1 MGQLIKT
8 FTDGTYIEYDRGQFD
23 DWCVFYMDKNG
34 ERKPPRDIDYF
45 KTLKS
50 HLGKIH
56 GARKVYE
63 DFVKVYNWTGKTL
76 DQNVLDDITELSCAY
91 GPEALCFNKVMSI
104 IYCGMIAEEQKE
116 GTHLGKRIKRLGV
129 HVLLCEGVAIEEAA
143 NFMRRMRWQ
152 DIDKRCQT
160 RGF

>member
-8 FTDGTYIEYDRGQFD
+8 FADNTYIEYDRGQFD

-34 ERKPPRDIDYF
+34 ERKPPRDVDYF
-45 KTLKS
+45 KTLSKY
-50 HLGKIH
+50 LGKRH
-56 GARKVYE
+56 GNRNVYE
-63 DFVKVYNWTGKTL
+63 DFVTVYNWTGKTL
-76 DQNVLDDITELSCAY
+76 DQNVLDNITQLSQTY
-91 GPEALCFNKVMSI
+91 GADALCFDKVMSI

-116 GTHLGKRIKRLGV
+116 DTHLGKRIKRLGV
-129 HVLLCEGVAIEEAA
+129 HVLLCESIDIKEAA

-152 DIDKRCQT
+152 DIDERCKA